1 MKLTIVT
8 DHKFYLFNGEI
19 YDNYVFDYHFFQ
31 TYLSVFE
38 QVEIVARVNN
48 ITELQ
53 PNLKKT
59 SGENLTFVKITPVS
73 GIKWLL
79 FSSFYI
85 SKKKNEIFATD
96 CFCLRIPSQTSWF
109 VNKMNKKHNKPF
121 FFECIGDPQDAMMPS
136 KTNFFTHFL
145 YEKLGLILRNRMRK
159 IISNAAMGSYVSFNH
174 LQNKY
179 PLEAGRFSESISSIR
194 LEKKYILEDQKIQ
207 SKDQNRIVQVGTFI
221 PLKNHLDLIYA
232 IKSLKDVNIIFH
244 VDFVG
249 DGLLREKCE
258 QRVQELDLTEQ
269 FTFHGQVTGFDNI
282 VSILDANDIFIIP
295 SSNEGMPRSLI
306 EAMSRQL
313 LCFGSNV
320 GGIAEL
326 LDPEFTF
333 QAGDIMAIV
342 TLLEDYYKNK
352 NHSKY
357 TNAVQNN
364 LAKAK
369 TFTSEILQNKRISL
383 LSKFKNYATQRD
395 I

>member
-38 QVEIVARVNN
+38 KVEIVARVNKVS
-48 ITELQ
+48 TLH

-59 SGENLTFVKITPVS
+59 SGENLSFVKISPVS

-85 SKKKNEIFATD
+85 SKKKNEIFSTD
-96 CFCLRIPSQTSWF
+96 CFCLRIPSQTSWY
-109 VNKMNKKHNKPF
+109 VNQINKKHKKPF
-121 FFECIGDPQDAMMPS
+121 FFECIGDPQDSMMPS
-136 KTNFFTHFL
+136 KTNPLTHFL
-145 YEKLGLILRNRMRK
+145 YEKLGLILRDRMRK
-159 IISNAAMGSYVSFNH
+159 IVTNAAMGSYVSFNH

-179 PLEAGRFSESISSIR
+179 PLKEGRFSESISSIR
-194 LEKKYILEDQKIQ
+194 LDKKYILEEPKKP

-221 PLKNHLDLIYA
+221 PLKNHLDLISA
-232 IKSLKDVNIIFH
+232 IKSLKDMNIIYH
-244 VDFVG
+244 VDFIG
-249 DGLLREKCE
+249 DGVLREKCE
-258 QRVQELDLTEQ
+258 QKIKELDLTDQ
-269 FTFHGQVTGFDNI
+269 FKFYGQVTGFDNI
-282 VSILDANDIFIIP
+282 VSILDSNDIFIIP

-313 LCFGSNV
+313 MCFGSNV

-326 LDPEFTF
+326 LDQEFTF
-333 QAGDIMAIV
+333 QAGDILAIV
-342 TLLEDYYKNK
+342 TLLEEYSKNK
-352 NHSKY
+352 KQEKY
-357 TNAVQNN
+357 AHAVQNN

-369 TFTSEILQNKRISL
+369 TFTSEILQSKRISL
-383 LSKFKNYATQRD
+383 LSKFKNYAIQRD